1 MIDGFSYPSIK
12 TQQNLGFDICF
23 SAEKAREN
31 LNFCGLMVCQL
42 GPPSTNSAFQ
52 FLPIYDGFLNND
64 GEKILKFCLDQ
75 RHGAVSFDHISS
87 INSKTC

>member
-64 GEKILKFCLDQ
+64 GGFDFYRYNSETARKKFGNFALIRDM
-75 RHGAVSFDHISS
+75 GL
-87 INSKTC
+87 